1 MAIKRYVANADNT
14 ITNAFDGSLVYRNRA
29 SGSNMGRSDVLEVFS
44 IYGQVSGSNL
54 NEHINGQSAEL
65 SRVILNFPISEIN
78 TDRTNNKIPASGS
91 ISWYLRMF
99 NAPHAQTLPRDYT
112 MDIKIVSQSWQ
123 EGDGLDMDNYTDKT
137 YDVTG
142 SNWMKAAAGSNWTN
156 AAGDTLI
163 GGSYHASPIYTYDFG
178 DKGTK
183 DLEVDV
189 SYSVEEWLNGNTG
202 SYGFGVMLSSSFEAY
217 FSSSTNANTG
227 SVVHNLEGSK
237 RSYYTKKFFA
247 RESEFFF
254 KRPILEARWDDTIK
268 DDRGGFYYSS
278 SLAPASENLNTIYL
292 YNYIRGRLRNIPGVG
307 TGEILVSIYSGSA
320 DDSAPSG
327 SKLLLPVGGGVVSNL
342 HTNITGAYVSTGIYS
357 ASFAITAAATPL
369 QTLYDVWHSGG
380 VELNTGSIT
389 PLSFDALEYNGGK
402 DAYVVNIKNMK
413 KSYSTDDTARFR
425 LFVRKKNWSPTMY
438 TVANA
443 TAETL
448 IIPSASYKVV
458 RIADNQEVIEYGS
471 GSVTNHTELSY
482 DNLGNY
488 FNLDMSML
496 EPGYMY
502 GIKLAFYDDA
512 VGDYIEQKH
521 TFKFRVEE
529 DNE

>member
-1 MAIKRYVANADNT
+1 MAIKRYVADADNT
-14 ITNAFDGSLVYRNRA
+14 ITNAFDASFQNDNRA
-29 SGSNMGRSDVLEVFS
+29 TGSNAGRADILQVFS
-44 IYGQVSGSNL
+44 IYGQISGS
-54 NEHINGQSAEL
+54 ESSDFPGESAEL
-65 SRVILNFPISEIN
+65 SRAILNFPITQIN
-78 TDRTNNKIPASGS
+78 TDRTNGKIPASGS
-91 ISWYLRMF
+91 VSWYLRMF
-99 NAPHAQTLPRDYT
+99 NAEHAQTLPRNYT
-112 MDIKIVSQSWQ
+112 MDVKIVSRSWQ

-137 YDVTG
+137 YDGSG
-142 SNWMKAAAGSNWTN
+142 SNWVNSAEGVAWT
-156 AAGDTLI
+156 AKGGD
-163 GGSYHASPIYTYDFG
+163 YHASPIYTYDFG
-178 DKGTK
+178 DKGTEN
-183 DLEVDV
+183 LEVDV
-189 SYSVEEWLNGNTG
+189 SFSVEEWLNGNTG

-217 FSSSTNANTG
+217 YSSSTGATTG
-227 SVVHNLEGSK
+227 SILHNPNGAQ

-254 KRPILEARWDDTIK
+254 KRPLLEARWDDSKK
-268 DDRGGFYYSS
+268 DNRGDFYYSS
-278 SLAPASENLNTIYL
+278 SLAPASENLNTLYL
-292 YNYIRGRLRNIPGVG
+292 YNYVRGRLRNIPSVG
-307 TGEILVSIYSGSA
+307 TGEILLSLYSGSS

-327 SKLLLPVGGGVVSNL
+327 SKLLLPVGGGVATAVD
-342 HTNITGAYVSTGIYS
+342 TNVTGGWVETGIYS
-357 ASFAITAAATPL
+357 ASFAITAASTPVS
-369 QTLYDVWHSGG
+369 TLYDVWHSGG

-389 PLSFDALEYNGGK
+389 PSTFDALEYNGGK
-402 DAYVVNIKNMK
+402 DAYVVNIKNIK

-448 IIPSASYKVV
+448 IIPSASYKVI
-458 RIADNQEVIEYGS
+458 RIADNQEVIEYGT
-471 GSVTNHTELSY
+471 GSAGTNHTQLSY
-482 DNLGNY
+482 DSQGNY